1 MLAKPNEGG
10 GKFSRQMLAR
20 FNRNVNEVVAEI
32 NPSGE
37 PVTCHLKLAGALHKD
52 PYLLT

>member
-10 GKFSRQMLAR
+10 GKLSRQMLAR
-20 FNRNVNEVVAEI
+20 FNGNLNEVVADI
-32 NPSGE
+32 QPSGE
-37 PVTCHLKLAGALHKD
+37 PVTRHLKIAGAIHEN